1 MPTDPDL
8 VVGANES
15 QPAAVCPDPPVHET
29 ERPPGQRGF
38 VAAASLLAIVAG
50 CWAVVASLWL
60 FPVLSANSDEGIY
73 LLQAESIA
81 AGDLHPPQLDPE
93 VSESFRPWFGV
104 ERNDHY
110 LLKYTPVYAATLAL
124 SIWLFGTP
132 LVALGLTAAAAT
144 ASMVAF
150 AMSTRHQRK

>member
-1 MPTDPDL
+1 VPTDPDL

-73 LLQAESIA
+73 LLQAEW
-81 AGDLHPPQLDPE
+81 
-93 VSESFRPWFGV
+93 SFPG
-104 ERNDHY
+104 
-110 LLKYTPVYAATLAL
+110 
-124 SIWLFGTP
+124 
-132 LVALGLTAAAAT
+132 
-144 ASMVAF
+144 M
-150 AMSTRHQRK
+150 